1 MISWRPA
8 CHLGVSGR
16 DSCVPPHLP
25 LVSGLFLP
33 PPSFALPLENA
44 TEFGYAVDCDASTM
58 RFHAS
63 PMPARGK
70 PWDWLLAGRIPELEV
85 RAD

>member
-1 MISWRPA
+1 M
-8 CHLGVSGR
+8 CLGATPVCPHICP
-16 DSCVPPHLP
+16 SCQDF
-25 LVSGLFLP
+25 FLP